1 MLSLRLNQ
9 RCVSP
14 ALLLWLGLSIASVSA
29 QAAEAP
35 SRSEFLNSFEA
46 ADAVVTSEQTQRP
59 SVEGSRRLIDPQSTA
74 MSEGPAD
81 NALRSARAMTPETQ
95 DLTVVQQALDQIDQG
110 QILEAIALLTE
121 FIEGQPQAHQ
131 SRETLATILLARGET
146 GQAQRVLTRGLELA
160 PNFVG
165 YKKLFARLVM
175 AADPARALALLTE
188 LPPMLEQ
195 DPEYYQLYALLL
207 QQTGRMEDASAMYQ
221 RLLQIDPT
229 NGRLWLSYA
238 VALDAMGS
246 VDDAR
251 SAHQTAN
258 RYGLGDPTLNQ
269 YNVQR
274 LKSLRGNR

>member
-14 ALLLWLGLSIASVSA
+14 ALLLWIGLSIGSGSA
-29 QAAEAP
+29 QAAGAP

-46 ADAVVTSEQTQRP
+46 ADAVMPSEQSQRP
-59 SVEGSRRLIDPQSTA
+59 PREQSTPLIDLESSA
-74 MSEGPAD
+74 LPAD
-81 NALRSARAMTPETQ
+81 NALRSARAITPEAQ

-110 QILEAIALLTE
+110 QIIEATLLLTE
-121 FIEGQPQAHQ
+121 FVEGQPQAHQ
-131 SRETLATILLARGET
+131 SRETLATILLTRGET
-146 GQAQRVLTRGLELA
+146 GLAQRVLTRGLELA

-165 YKKLFARLVM
+165 FKKLYARLVM
-175 AADPARALALLTE
+175 AADPARALALLAE
-188 LPPMLEQ
+188 VPPMLEQ

-207 QQTGRMEDASAMYQ
+207 QQTGRIDDAMAMYQ

-238 VALDAMGS
+238 VALDAQGL
-246 VDDAR
+246 VEDAR

-269 YNVQR
+269 YNLQR

>member
-14 ALLLWLGLSIASVSA
+14 ALLLWIGLSIGSGSA
-29 QAAEAP
+29 QAAGAP

-46 ADAVVTSEQTQRP
+46 ADAVMPSEQSQRP
-59 SVEGSRRLIDPQSTA
+59 PTEQSTPLIDLESSA
-74 MSEGPAD
+74 LPAD
-81 NALRSARAMTPETQ
+81 NALRSARAITPEAQ

-110 QILEAIALLTE
+110 QIIEATLLLTE
-121 FIEGQPQAHQ
+121 FVEGQPQAHQ
-131 SRETLATILLARGET
+131 SRETLATILLTRGET
-146 GQAQRVLTRGLELA
+146 GLAQRVLTRGLELA

-165 YKKLFARLVM
+165 FKKLYARLVM
-175 AADPARALALLTE
+175 AADPARALALLAE
-188 LPPMLEQ
+188 VPPMLEQ

-207 QQTGRMEDASAMYQ
+207 QQTGRIDDATAMYQ

-238 VALDAMGS
+238 VALDALGL
-246 VDDAR
+246 VEDAR

-269 YNVQR
+269 YNLQR

>member
-1 MLSLRLNQ
+1 MKSRRLNQ
-9 RCVSP
+9 RCVSA
-14 ALLLWLGLSIASVSA
+14 ALLLGLVLSIGSA
-29 QAAEAP
+29 YAQDGGAP
-35 SRSEFLNSFEA
+35 SRSEFFNSFEV
-46 ADAVVTSEQTQRP
+46 ADAVMPTQQTQRLP
-59 SVEGSRRLIDPQSTA
+59 AEQSTPLNEFESSA
-74 MSEGPAD
+74 LPAD
-81 NALRSARAMTPETQ
+81 NALRSARAMTPEAQ

-110 QILEAIALLTE
+110 QIIEATLLLTE
-121 FIEGQPQAHQ
+121 FVEGQPQAHQ

-146 GQAQRVLTRGLELA
+146 GLAQRVLTRGLELA

-165 YKKLFARLVM
+165 FKKLYARLLM
-175 AADPARALALLTE
+175 AADAARALALLAE
-188 LPPMLEQ
+188 VPPMLEQ

-207 QQTGRMEDASAMYQ
+207 QQTGRVDDATAMYQ

-238 VALDAMGS
+238 VALDALGL
-246 VDDAR
+246 VEDAR

-269 YNVQR
+269 YNLQR

>member
-1 MLSLRLNQ
+1 MCQSGLAA
-9 RCVSP
+9 V
-14 ALLLWLGLSIASVSA
+14 AGLSIASGSA

-121 FIEGQPQAHQ
+121 FIESQPQAHQ

-175 AADPARALALLTE
+175 AADPARALALLAE

>member
-9 RCVSP
+9 RCVRP
-14 ALLLWLGLSIASVSA
+14 ALLLWLGLSIASGSA

-95 DLTVVQQALDQIDQG
+95 DLTVVQQALEQIDQG

-146 GQAQRVLTRGLELA
+146 GLAQRVLTRGLELA

-175 AADPARALALLTE
+175 AADPARALVLLAE

>member
-1 MLSLRLNQ
+1 MLSLRPNQ

-14 ALLLWLGLSIASVSA
+14 ALLLWLGLSIASGSA

-35 SRSEFLNSFEA
+35 SRLEFLNSFEA

-95 DLTVVQQALDQIDQG
+95 DLTVVQQALEQIDQG

-146 GQAQRVLTRGLELA
+146 GHAQRVLTRGLELA

-175 AADPARALALLTE
+175 AADPARALALLAE

>member
-1 MLSLRLNQ
+1 MKSRRLNQ
-9 RCVSP
+9 RCVSA
-14 ALLLWLGLSIASVSA
+14 ALLLGLVLSIGSA
-29 QAAEAP
+29 YAQDGGAP
-35 SRSEFLNSFEA
+35 SRSEFFNSFEA
-46 ADAVVTSEQTQRP
+46 ADAVMPTQQTQRLP
-59 SVEGSRRLIDPQSTA
+59 AEQSPPLNEFESSA
-74 MSEGPAD
+74 LPAD
-81 NALRSARAMTPETQ
+81 NALRSARAMTPEAQ

-110 QILEAIALLTE
+110 QIIEATLLLTE
-121 FIEGQPQAHQ
+121 FVEGQPQAHQ

-146 GQAQRVLTRGLELA
+146 GLAQRVLTRGLALA

-165 YKKLFARLVM
+165 FKKLYARLLM
-175 AADPARALALLTE
+175 AADPARALALLAE
-188 LPPMLEQ
+188 VPPMLEQ

-207 QQTGRMEDASAMYQ
+207 QQTGRIDDATAMYQ

-238 VALDAMGS
+238 VALDALGL
-246 VDDAR
+246 VEDAR

-269 YNVQR
+269 YNLQR

>member
-9 RCVSP
+9 RCVSL

-59 SVEGSRRLIDPQSTA
+59 STERSVRLIDPQSTA
-74 MSEGPAD
+74 IPAGPAD
-81 NALRSARAMTPETQ
+81 NALRSARAITPEAQ
-95 DLTVVQQALDQIDQG
+95 DLTVVQQALEQIDQG

-121 FIEGQPQAHQ
+121 FIEDQPQAHQ

-175 AADPARALALLTE
+175 AADPARALALLAE

>member
-14 ALLLWLGLSIASVSA
+14 ALLLWLGLSIASGSA

-35 SRSEFLNSFEA
+35 SRSEFLNSFES

-81 NALRSARAMTPETQ
+81 NALRSARAMTPEAQ

>member
-1 MLSLRLNQ
+1 MLSLRPNQ

-14 ALLLWLGLSIASVSA
+14 ALLLWIGLSIASGST

-35 SRSEFLNSFEA
+35 SRLEFLNSFEA

-59 SVEGSRRLIDPQSTA
+59 PVERSTRLIDLESTA
-74 MSEGPAD
+74 IPAGPAD
-81 NALRSARAMTPETQ
+81 NALRSARAMTPEAE
-95 DLTVVQQALDQIDQG
+95 DLTVVQQALEQIDQG

-121 FIEGQPQAHQ
+121 FIEGQSQAHQ

-146 GQAQRVLTRGLELA
+146 GLAQRVLTRGLELA

-165 YKKLFARLVM
+165 FKKLFARLVM
-175 AADPARALALLTE
+175 AADPARALALLAE

-207 QQTGRMEDASAMYQ
+207 QQTGRMEDATAMYQ

-229 NGRLWLSYA
+229 NGRLWLAFA
-238 VALDAMGS
+238 VALDAMGL

-269 YNVQR
+269 YNLQR

>member
-1 MLSLRLNQ
+1 MKSRRLNQ

-14 ALLLWLGLSIASVSA
+14 ALLLGLVLSIGSAYA
-29 QAAEAP
+29 QAAGAP
-35 SRSEFLNSFEA
+35 SRLEFLNSFEA
-46 ADAVVTSEQTQRP
+46 ADAVMPTQQTQRLP
-59 SVEGSRRLIDPQSTA
+59 AERSTPLNEFESNA
-74 MSEGPAD
+74 IPAGPAD
-81 NALRSARAMTPETQ
+81 NALRSARAMTPEAQ

-110 QILEAIALLTE
+110 QIIEATLLLTE
-121 FIEGQPQAHQ
+121 FVEGQPQAHQ

-146 GQAQRVLTRGLELA
+146 GLAQRVLTRGLELA

-165 YKKLFARLVM
+165 FKKLYARLLM
-175 AADPARALALLTE
+175 AADPARALALLVE
-188 LPPMLEQ
+188 VPPMLEQ

-207 QQTGRMEDASAMYQ
+207 QQTGRIDDAMAMYQ

-238 VALDAMGS
+238 VALDAQGL
-246 VDDAR
+246 VEDAR

-269 YNVQR
+269 YNLQR

>member
-14 ALLLWLGLSIASVSA
+14 ALLLWLVLSAASACA

-35 SRSEFLNSFEA
+35 SRLEFLNSFEA
-46 ADAVVTSEQTQRP
+46 PDAVMIPEQTQRP
-59 SVEGSRRLIDPQSTA
+59 AVAPSSALNSRQSTA
-74 MSEGPAD
+74 MPAGPED
-81 NALRSARAMTPETQ
+81 NALRSARAITPEAQ
-95 DLTVVQQALDQIDQG
+95 DLALVQQALEQVDQG
-110 QILEAIALLTE
+110 QITEAVALLTE
-121 FIEGQPQAHQ
+121 FVEGQPQAHQ
-131 SRETLATILLARGET
+131 SRETLATILLARGEV
-146 GQAQRVLTRGLELA
+146 GLAQRVLTRGLELA

-165 YKKLFARLVM
+165 FKKLFARLVM
-175 AADPARALALLTE
+175 AADPARALALLAE
-188 LPPMLEQ
+188 VPPTLEQ

-207 QQTGRMEDASAMYQ
+207 QQTGRMEDATAMYQ

-269 YNVQR
+269 YNLQR

>member
-1 MLSLRLNQ
+1 MISRRLNQ

-14 ALLLWLGLSIASVSA
+14 VLLLWLGVSVASACA

-35 SRSEFLNSFEA
+35 SRLEFLNSFEA
-46 ADAVVTSEQTQRP
+46 ADAVMPTQQAQ
-59 SVEGSRRLIDPQSTA
+59 RLSAERSTPLNELESSA
-74 MSEGPAD
+74 MPAGPAD
-81 NALRSARAMTPETQ
+81 NALRSARAITPEAQ
-95 DLTVVQQALDQIDQG
+95 DLAVVQQALDQIDQG
-110 QILEAIALLTE
+110 QIIEATLLLTE
-121 FIEGQPQAHQ
+121 FVEGQPQAHQ

-146 GQAQRVLTRGLELA
+146 GLAQRVLTRGLELA

-165 YKKLFARLVM
+165 FKKLYARLLM
-175 AADPARALALLTE
+175 AADAARALALLAE
-188 LPPMLEQ
+188 VPPMLEQ

-207 QQTGRMEDASAMYQ
+207 QQTGRVDDATAMYQ

-238 VALDAMGS
+238 VALDALGL
-246 VDDAR
+246 VEDAR

-269 YNVQR
+269 YNLQR

>member
-14 ALLLWLGLSIASVSA
+14 ALLLWIGLSIGSGSA
-29 QAAEAP
+29 QAAGAP

-46 ADAVVTSEQTQRP
+46 ADAVMPSEQSQRP
-59 SVEGSRRLIDPQSTA
+59 PTEQSTPLIDLESSA
-74 MSEGPAD
+74 LPAD
-81 NALRSARAMTPETQ
+81 NALRSARATTPEAQ

-110 QILEAIALLTE
+110 QIIEATLLLTE
-121 FIEGQPQAHQ
+121 FVEGQPQAHQ
-131 SRETLATILLARGET
+131 SRETLATILLTRGET
-146 GQAQRVLTRGLELA
+146 GLAQRVLTRGLELA

-165 YKKLFARLVM
+165 FKKLYARLVM
-175 AADPARALALLTE
+175 AADPARALALLAE
-188 LPPMLEQ
+188 VPPMLEQ

-207 QQTGRMEDASAMYQ
+207 QQTGRIDDAMAMYQ

-238 VALDAMGS
+238 VALDAQGL
-246 VDDAR
+246 VEDAR

-269 YNVQR
+269 YNLQR

>member
-14 ALLLWLGLSIASVSA
+14 ALLLWLGLSIASGSA

-175 AADPARALALLTE
+175 AADPARALALLAE

>member
-14 ALLLWLGLSIASVSA
+14 ALLLWIGLSIGSGSA
-29 QAAEAP
+29 QAAGAP

-46 ADAVVTSEQTQRP
+46 ADAVMPSEQSQRP
-59 SVEGSRRLIDPQSTA
+59 PTEQSTPLIDLESSA
-74 MSEGPAD
+74 LPAD
-81 NALRSARAMTPETQ
+81 NALRSARAITPEAQ

-110 QILEAIALLTE
+110 QIIEATLLLTE
-121 FIEGQPQAHQ
+121 FVEGQPQAHQ
-131 SRETLATILLARGET
+131 SRETLATILLTRGET
-146 GQAQRVLTRGLELA
+146 GLAQRVLTRGLELA

-165 YKKLFARLVM
+165 FKKLYARLVM
-175 AADPARALALLTE
+175 AADPARALALLAE
-188 LPPMLEQ
+188 VPPMLEQ

-207 QQTGRMEDASAMYQ
+207 QQTGRIDDAMAMYQ

-238 VALDAMGS
+238 VALDAQGL
-246 VDDAR
+246 VEDAR

-269 YNVQR
+269 YNLQR

>member
-14 ALLLWLGLSIASVSA
+14 ALLLWLGLSIASGSA

-175 AADPARALALLTE
+175 AADPARALALLAE

-221 RLLQIDPT
+221 RLLQVDPT

>member
-14 ALLLWLGLSIASVSA
+14 ALLLWLGLSIGSGSA

-35 SRSEFLNSFEA
+35 SRSEFLNSFES

-95 DLTVVQQALDQIDQG
+95 DLTMVQQALDQIDQG

-121 FIEGQPQAHQ
+121 FIESQAQAHQ

-175 AADPARALALLTE
+175 AADPARALALLAE
-188 LPPMLEQ
+188 VPPMLEQ

-238 VALDAMGS
+238 VALDAMGL

>member
-1 MLSLRLNQ
+1 MLSRRLNQ

-14 ALLLWLGLSIASVSA
+14 ALLLWLGFSIASVSA

-35 SRSEFLNSFEA
+35 SRLEFLNSFEA
-46 ADAVVTSEQTQRP
+46 ADAVMTSDQRP
-59 SVEGSRRLIDPQSTA
+59 RPPVERGARLTGPESTVMPA
-74 MSEGPAD
+74 GPAD
-81 NALRSARAMTPETQ
+81 NALRSARAITPEAQ
-95 DLTVVQQALDQIDQG
+95 DLTVVQQALEQIDQG

-146 GQAQRVLTRGLELA
+146 GLAQRVLTRGLELA

-165 YKKLFARLVM
+165 FKKLFARLVM
-175 AADPARALALLTE
+175 AADPARALALLAE
-188 LPPMLEQ
+188 VPPTLEQ

-207 QQTGRMEDASAMYQ
+207 QQVGRTEDASALYQ

-238 VALDAMGS
+238 VALDAMGL
-246 VDDAR
+246 VEDAR

-269 YNVQR
+269 YNLQR

>member
-14 ALLLWLGLSIASVSA
+14 ALLLWLGLSIASGSA

-95 DLTVVQQALDQIDQG
+95 DLTVVQQALEQIDQG

-175 AADPARALALLTE
+175 AADPARALALLAE